1 MSNPEKTIDPS
12 YDEVPEELVQQQDMK
27 ESFSSTMSQSLTT
40 EEISILRDSLKNPPG
55 MSLQVLIEN
64 PQVVL
69 KPNPNSEKSLI
80 IDLGIIQIGNKRLRT
95 TERVKDPSS
104 LPEGVWVDQ
113 YAIMIKDICIF

>member
-1 MSNPEKTIDPS
+1 
-12 YDEVPEELVQQQDMK
+12 
-27 ESFSSTMSQSLTT
+27 MSQSLTT